1 MIVPRCKGIPGNAI
15 RFCAAVVTASLVT
28 VVLSAVA
35 WADHGPRLRVFTTVI
50 PQKYFVERIGGDLV
64 QVDVL
69 VGPGQSPHTY
79 EPTPKQMALLGEA
92 SLFFRAGIPLENT
105 LISKITRAY
114 PGLRVVDTRKG
125 VELLTLGDHPG
136 QHGHG
141 KGAPDP
147 HIWLDPS
154 RVKIQ
159 ARTICEALVLADPP
173 GARVYRGNLA
183 AFQADLDRLDEEL
196 RTIFAP
202 VGGSKIYVFHPA
214 FGYLADAYG
223 FSQVSVEAGG
233 KEPSARQLA
242 HLVSRA
248 RAEGVRVVFVQ
259 PQFSRKNA
267 QAVAR
272 AIRGAVVPIDP
283 LPEDYIGE
291 MKKMARTIRDSR
303 SGDHRGGW

>member
-1 MIVPRCKGIPGNAI
+1 
-15 RFCAAVVTASLVT
+15 
-28 VVLSAVA
+28 
-35 WADHGPRLRVFTTVI
+35 
-50 PQKYFVERIGGDLV
+50 
-64 QVDVL
+64 
-69 VGPGQSPHTY
+69 
-79 EPTPKQMALLGEA
+79 
-92 SLFFRAGIPLENT
+92 
-105 LISKITRAY
+105 
-114 PGLRVVDTRKG
+114 
-125 VELLTLGDHPG
+125 
-136 QHGHG
+136 
-141 KGAPDP
+141 
-147 HIWLDPS
+147 
-154 RVKIQ
+154 
-159 ARTICEALVLADPP
+159 
-173 GARVYRGNLA
+173 
-183 AFQADLDRLDEEL
+183 
-196 RTIFAP
+196 
-202 VGGSKIYVFHPA
+202 SKIYVFHPA